1 MRAGILAIANRGDD
15 AVGQLAS
22 HTVYVEES
30 PEALLAIC
38 EVISLLSCW
47 IAIIMGF
54 PWQQVSCHV

>member
-30 PEALLAIC
+30 PEALL
-38 EVISLLSCW
+38 S
-47 IAIIMGF
+47 M
-54 PWQQVSCHV
+54 